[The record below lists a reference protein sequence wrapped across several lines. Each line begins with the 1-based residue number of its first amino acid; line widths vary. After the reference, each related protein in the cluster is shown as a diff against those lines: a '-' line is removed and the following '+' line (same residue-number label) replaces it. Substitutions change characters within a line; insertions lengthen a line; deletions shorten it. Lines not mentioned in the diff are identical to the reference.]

1 MNLIMKSKLKGFLFP
16 QPYSNGEFPVYIRIY
31 FNGKTSYLSAGFSI
45 PSGAWNEEKSEVWES
60 MPTLTKKLKES
71 LSNEEIKAFREKQK
85 SIILLPNA
93 AKINSEIRA
102 IISKLEEI
110 QHKLEI
116 EKKEIS
122 PLILKGL
129 LENKDKTE
137 NARKDFIQYIQ
148 EVSASKFQNKQI
160 RTAEKY
166 SVLMRKLKAFKKNK
180 PLPIEEL
187 TSGFLKDFSLF
198 LSKQG
203 AHPNYIHVN
212 LKALKTIIQKE
223 AIRTDK
229 ILPPEKNPF
238 LSFEMPKVI
247 PSGKQKLELAEIER
261 IQKLELAESDSL
273 FHIRN
278 AFLFSLF
285 NAGIRIGDLL
295 QLKWAN
301 IKEGR
306 LDYSMGKTGKIRSI
320 KLLPPALEIL
330 NQYQSSREKDSDFIF
345 PFLDNKAEYS
355 KLISP
360 EDFQKA
366 SPELLAFL
374 FKKIESRISL
384 CNAGLKVIAMKAK
397 IKKKISSHVARHSF
411 AEMARKKKISVYDI
425 MQMLGH
431 SSISITQMYLKSLDL
446 ESMDSA
452 MESVFDNQKTAAK

>member
-1 MNLIMKSKLKGFLFP
+1 MKSKMKGFLFP
-16 QPYSNGEFPVYIRIY
+16 KPYSNGEFPVYIRIY
-31 FNGKTSYLSAGFSI
+31 FNAKTSYISAGFSI
-45 PSGAWNEEKSEVWES
+45 SSGAWNDEMAEVWES

-71 LSNEEIKAFREKQK
+71 LSNDEIKAFREKQK
-85 SIILLPNA
+85 SIILQPNA
-93 AKINSEIRA
+93 VKINSEIRA

-110 QHKLEI
+110 QKKLEV
-116 EKKEIS
+116 EKQEIS
-122 PLILKGL
+122 AEILKSL
-129 LENKDKTE
+129 FENKDKTE
-137 NARKDFIQYIQ
+137 NARKDFLLYIQ
-148 EVSASKFQNKQI
+148 EVATSKFQNKQI

-166 SVLMRKLKAFKKNK
+166 SVMQRKLKAFRKDK
-180 PLPIEEL
+180 PLPIEDL
-187 TSGFLKDFSLF
+187 TSGLLKDFSLF

-203 AHPNYIHVN
+203 AHPNYVHVN

-229 ILPPEKNPF
+229 IILPEKNPF
-238 LSFEMPKVI
+238 ITFEMPKVI
-247 PSGKQKLELAEIER
+247 ESGKQKLDQAEIER
-261 IQKLELAESDSL
+261 IQNLKLEESDIH

-278 AFLFSLF
+278 VFLFSLF

-306 LDYSMGKTGKIRSI
+306 LIYSMGKTAKIRSI
-320 KLLPPALEIL
+320 LLLPQALKIL
-330 NQYQSSREKDSDFIF
+330 KYYESGKAKDSDFIF

-374 FKKIESRISL
+374 FGKIESRISVI
-384 CNAGLKVIAMKAK
+384 NAGLKVIAMKAK

-411 AEMARKKKISVYDI
+411 ADMARTKKISVFDI

-431 SSISITQMYLKSLDL
+431 SSISITQSYLKKLDL
-446 ESMDSA
+446 DSQDSA
-452 MESVFDNQKTAAK
+452 MKEVFNS

>member
-1 MNLIMKSKLKGFLFP
+1 MKSKMKGFLFP
-16 QPYSNGEFPVYIRIY
+16 KPYSNGEFPVYIRIY
-31 FNGKTSYLSAGFSI
+31 FNAKTSYISAGFSI
-45 PSGAWNEEKSEVWES
+45 PSGAWNDEMAEVWES

-71 LSNEEIKAFREKQK
+71 LSNDEIKAFREKQK
-85 SIILLPNA
+85 SIILQPNA
-93 AKINSEIRA
+93 VKINSEIRA

-110 QHKLEI
+110 QKKLEV
-116 EKKEIS
+116 EKQEIS
-122 PLILKGL
+122 AEILKSL
-129 LENKDKTE
+129 FENKDKTE
-137 NARKDFIQYIQ
+137 NARKDFLLYIQ
-148 EVSASKFQNKQI
+148 EVATSKFQNKQI

-166 SVLMRKLKAFKKNK
+166 SVMQRKLKAFRKDK
-180 PLPIEEL
+180 PLPIEDL
-187 TSGFLKDFSLF
+187 TSGLLKDFSLF

-203 AHPNYIHVN
+203 AHPNYVHVN

-229 ILPPEKNPF
+229 IILPEKNPF
-238 LSFEMPKVI
+238 ITFEMPKVI
-247 PSGKQKLELAEIER
+247 ESGKQKLDQAEIER
-261 IQKLELAESDSL
+261 IQNLKLEESDIH

-278 AFLFSLF
+278 VFLFSLF

-306 LDYSMGKTGKIRSI
+306 LIYSMGKTAKIRSI
-320 KLLPPALEIL
+320 LLLPQALKIL
-330 NQYQSSREKDSDFIF
+330 KYYESGKAKDSDFIF

-374 FKKIESRISL
+374 FGKIESRISVI
-384 CNAGLKVIAMKAK
+384 NAGLKVIAMKAK

-411 AEMARKKKISVYDI
+411 ADMARTKKISVFDI

-431 SSISITQMYLKSLDL
+431 SSISITQSYLKKLDL
-446 ESMDSA
+446 DSQDSA
-452 MESVFDNQKTAAK
+452 MKEVFNS